1 MPEDDRTLP
10 AELLE
15 FCLAIRDA
23 DGLRPLTDGEPSPT
37 ASGWRRIADSWAAEM
52 EPGDEI
58 WTWSTPRWTWENL
71 CGRGGLAL
79 VRDGKPVDHVMTLM
93 N

>member
-23 DGLRPLTDGEPSPT
+23 DGLRPLTKGEPGPT
-37 ASGWRRIADSWAAEM
+37 ASGWRRIADSWTAEM
-52 EPGDEI
+52 QPGDEV